1 MTRVNL
7 SEWENYED
15 FETRQPSSAPKDS
28 ETHSGADVGIFA
40 SGTNRTN
47 QNKAKYI
54 FKATSF
60 LVYVKVS
67 FPKTVRQSHCSKLII
82 FSRFVMLEPLSHF

>member
-47 QNKAKYI
+47 QNKAS
-54 FKATSF
+54 TF
-60 LVYVKVS
+60 LKPQV
-67 FPKTVRQSHCSKLII
+67 FW
-82 FSRFVMLEPLSHF
+82 FM